1 MKWHQRILRH
11 GLSIA
16 SSLWFFSNLG
26 FWLVLLIAITPFK
39 AVPFSGFQRHVITPL
54 AHTLYRLAV
63 RINSFWMRQVV
74 GIELMVEGEIPSHH
88 NPIVISNHQSW
99 FDIPLV
105 QDVISARGPILQFLI
120 KRELVWVPI
129 IGWICLVL
137 NFPRLKRSGS
147 ADARAYDLA
156 AINHAAN
163 ELERRPGALFIF
175 AEGTRFTPAKSATQ
189 ASPYLGLLR
198 PKISG
203 FSAIVKQAPPDTPII
218 DLTLSYAAGSAHFWR
233 CLHGGTPSVRIKV
246 DVFQAS
252 EVTDVANWLDRRWR
266 AKSDWLQAQ
275 IAQS

>member
-1 MKWHQRILRH
+1 MKSHQPIIRQ

-26 FWLVLLIAITPFK
+26 FWLILLIAISPLR
-39 AVPFSGFQRHVITPL
+39 AVPFSAFQHQVITPL
-54 AHTLYRLAV
+54 AHTFYRLAV

-74 GIELMVEGEIPSHH
+74 GIELVIEGEVPAHP

-105 QDVISARGPILQFLI
+105 QDVISARGPVLQFLI
-120 KRELVWVPI
+120 KRELIWVPI

-156 AINHAAN
+156 AINNAAN
-163 ELERRPGALFIF
+163 ELESRFGALFIF
-175 AEGTRFTPAKSATQ
+175 AEGTRFTPEKSATQ
-189 ASPYLGLLR
+189 ASPYPGLLR
-198 PKISG
+198 PKIGG
-203 FSAIVKQAPPDTPII
+203 FSAIVEQAPPETPII
-218 DLTLSYAAGSAHFWR
+218 DITLSYAAGSAHFWR

-252 EVTDVANWLDRRWR
+252 EVTDVANWLDQRWR

-275 IAQS
+275 APRN